1 MDLPRI
7 ELPRI
12 GIKAPSPFTEQRILS
27 EGQQDGE
34 RNIPEMG
41 SYMAA
46 PFEQAL
52 IAHGEQ
58 EVHRIFKR
66 ASIRIAKRQP
76 AFQSLARRLEDLE
89 RRIQPIADRYKARS
103 KELGRDVTIPFPSAL
118 HWGLIVFLG
127 FGEFPLNT
135 VVFRLFGEAEFL
147 TYLMASTLALI
158 IPVIGL
164 FIGIHM
170 RHAIPRMAGNI
181 LIGLLAPITV
191 GGALYA
197 VSLLRNTYIS
207 SQFSAGA
214 PMASDQGR
222 LAWALFALNSLV
234 FFGVLAASYFAHDP
248 DEKLD
253 LFHKSLTSLDR
264 KRRAVR
270 KRLFRI
276 GTRINGEIQAAKS
289 HIEQIRSLTR
299 ERVAMY
305 RQTNIRFRR
314 LLPPFSFRKNPE
326 FPALKLWPEVSV
338 NGENEAQD
346 DR

>member
-1 MDLPRI
+1 AAGTRAAPGQRRRAAHDAGPAESRLPSGHEADDRPLLHRGHRPGQHEVPHRRADFGPQEARGLAVMDLPRI

-12 GIKAPSPFTEQRILS
+12 GIKA
-27 EGQQDGE
+27 
-34 RNIPEMG
+34 
-41 SYMAA
+41 
-46 PFEQAL
+46 
-52 IAHGEQ
+52 
-58 EVHRIFKR
+58 
-66 ASIRIAKRQP
+66 
-76 AFQSLARRLEDLE
+76 
-89 RRIQPIADRYKARS
+89 RS
-103 KELGRDVTIPFPSAL
+103 KELGPDVTIPFPSAL

-214 PMASDQGR
+214 P
-222 LAWALFALNSLV
+222 
-234 FFGVLAASYFAHDP
+234 
-248 DEKLD
+248 
-253 LFHKSLTSLDR
+253 
-264 KRRAVR
+264 
-270 KRLFRI
+270 
-276 GTRINGEIQAAKS
+276 
-289 HIEQIRSLTR
+289 
-299 ERVAMY
+299 
-305 RQTNIRFRR
+305 
-314 LLPPFSFRKNPE
+314 
-326 FPALKLWPEVSV
+326 
-338 NGENEAQD
+338 
-346 DR
+346 